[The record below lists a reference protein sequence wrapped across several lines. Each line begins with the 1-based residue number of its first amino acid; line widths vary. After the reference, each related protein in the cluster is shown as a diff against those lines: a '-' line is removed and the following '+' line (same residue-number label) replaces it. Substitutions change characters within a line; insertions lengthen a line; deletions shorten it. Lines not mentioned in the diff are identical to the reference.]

1 MEAILLSISYLAVL
15 AGAVTGVVRLIS
27 PDNAVIRQLH
37 AASSPFANFV
47 FAIYFLLFQF
57 SPAGPLQ
64 RVAMALCFMALAYT
78 GFASGKKDP
87 TASEKRLHIALGLV
101 TFLLFSFIYFSFI
114 LIAIG
119 PS

>member
-1 MEAILLSISYLAVL
+1 MDAILLAISYAAVF
-15 AGAVTGVVRLIS
+15 AGAVTGAVRLIS

-47 FAIYFLLFQF
+47 FAIYYVLFQF
-57 SPAGPLQ
+57 SPAGPVH

-87 TASEKRLHIALGLV
+87 TPSEKRLHIALGLV
-101 TFLLFSFIYFSFI
+101 TFLLFSFVFFSFI
-114 LIAIG
+114 LFKIA
-119 PS
+119 PA